1 MKKTLLLISIVGI
14 ILSHSLSCYAQFND
28 KLSWSA
34 VPVKQKGP
42 VYDDG
47 IKRSLDMPF
56 ARAYISENI
65 LLIEFLIP
73 VDEANIIIT
82 RVSTNEIVCF
92 ENSALNTTVLI
103 IPYAGNADEYQLEIV
118 TEKLGILY
126 GTFII

>member
-14 ILSHSLSCYAQFND
+14 ILSYSLSCYAQFND

-103 IPYAGNADEYQLEIV
+103 IPYAGNPDEYQLEIV